1 MVANRKRFM
10 DMLPHGV
17 QKKLKK
23 LDAELENAGFRTITG
38 LPAGMTQEMSDE
50 ANRQLRMNKHENDKD
65 NEVDR
70 LTRLTA
76 HLGEMH
82 QTIVTLIKHMEDR
95 DVGVGTLDEKHLE
108 TLGKHMEDLR

>member
-1 MVANRKRFM
+1 MAATRKRLM
-10 DMLPHGV
+10 DELPHGV

-23 LDAELENAGFRTITG
+23 LDAELANAGFCPITG
-38 LPAGMTQEMSDE
+38 LPAGMTQEMFDE
-50 ANRQLRMNKHENDKD
+50 ANRQFRMNKHEDDKD

-82 QTIVTLIKHMEDR
+82 QTIVTLIKQKEDR
-95 DVGVGTLDEKHLE
+95 DVGVGTLDEEHLE